1 MLGRGYWLLGHC
13 WGAPIRLHFSLL
25 IGLAVFGHFQFR
37 PGFFVG
43 YPLLVLCHE
52 LGHAL
57 LVRRFGHRVCAVE
70 VTGFGGV
77 CEWDGNAT
85 PFEEAA
91 IAWGGVLAQALV
103 YVGAWVWLWVEPPTS
118 RFGAELAVTLT
129 ERNLWLIVL
138 NLAPIPPLD
147 GARAWRIFAHWQQ
160 RKPGHLPHGTWRDTT
175 PNAQR
180 AWFEGLKRGTR
191 PDLARRKVEPPTEGP
206 LSAEAQQAIDR
217 LLQQTTGKRPKRES
231 DR

>member
-1 MLGRGYWLLGHC
+1 MLGRGYWLLGR
-13 WGAPIRLHFSLL
+13 WLGAPIRLHFSLL
-25 IGLAVFGHFQFR
+25 LGLLFFSRFQFR

-43 YPLLVLCHE
+43 YPLLVLAHE
-52 LGHAL
+52 LGHAA
-57 LVRRFGHRVCAVE
+57 LVRRFGHRVVGVE

-77 CEWDGNAT
+77 CQWDGNAT

-103 YVGAWVWLWVEPPTS
+103 WVGAWLWFWLNPPST
-118 RFGAELAVTLT
+118 RFGFELADTFAD
-129 ERNLWLIVL
+129 RNLWLMIF

-147 GARAWRIFAHWQQ
+147 GARAWRIFGLWRE
-160 RKPGHLPHGTWRDTT
+160 RKPGNLPHGTWRDAS

-180 AWFEGLKRGTR
+180 AWFERVSGRKTVS
-191 PDLARRKVEPPTEGP
+191 PDPPTEGP
-206 LSAEAQQAIDR
+206 LSAEAQAAVDQ
-217 LLQQTTGKRPKRES
+217 LLKSVTGKAASKTER